1 MTIISSVELMNFTLY
16 SSVNALNAANKKK
29 AQQYFSSSLGAIAV
43 SSLLFNFTELATFHH
58 KLLY

>member
-29 AQQYFSSSLGAIAV
+29 STTVFFKFSWRDSGVFTIVQFYRVSNISS
-43 SSLLFNFTELATFHH
+43 
-58 KLLY
+58 

>member
-29 AQQYFSSSLGAIAV
+29 KHNSIFQV
-43 SSLLFNFTELATFHH
+43 LLAR
-58 KLLY
+58 

>member
-1 MTIISSVELMNFTLY
+1 MTTTSSIDLMNFTLY
-16 SSVNALNAANKKK
+16 SSVNALNAANKK

-43 SSLLFNFTELATFHH
+43 SSLLVNFTELATFRH